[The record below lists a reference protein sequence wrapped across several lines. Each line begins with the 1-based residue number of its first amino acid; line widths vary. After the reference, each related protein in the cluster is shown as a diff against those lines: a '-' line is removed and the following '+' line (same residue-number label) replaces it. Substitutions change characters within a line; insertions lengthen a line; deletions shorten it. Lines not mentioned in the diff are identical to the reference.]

1 MSEPFE
7 ITSGPVVVT
16 PVDVTTPVNNPP
28 ADPLVVS
35 SRPSPGLVFEP
46 TNAGDPQTAAEHPQ
60 SVDQPFWNR
69 LTPDEPK
76 MWQVKF
82 KSGQGQQ
89 VAGPSANAVR
99 ALMATHYGAD
109 YEVLSIVP
117 LD

>member
-1 MSEPFE
+1 
-7 ITSGPVVVT
+7 
-16 PVDVTTPVNNPP
+16 
-28 ADPLVVS
+28 
-35 SRPSPGLVFEP
+35 LVFEP
-46 TNAGDPQTAAEHPQ
+46 TNAGDPPTAAERPQ
-60 SVDQPFWNR
+60 SAPFWNR
-69 LTPDEPK
+69 TLTDEPK

-89 VAGPSANAVR
+89 VAGPSADAVR